1 MPPPVRGG
9 GEIPR
14 RLRFKALNGGPTIPS
29 LMTAPL
35 FQPRQISPTD
45 EQRAIQA
52 DRHRW
57 LIVEANAGAAKTT
70 TLALRIA
77 QALEEGLHPSRI
89 LALTYTPAAV
99 TALRQALD
107 RIGVPAA
114 LRSRLS
120 VSTFDEFCSRRLAE
134 IEGPGVARYDTPEL
148 LKPQV
153 LQALARLLDDPEERH
168 PERLVVPG
176 NGEAAVEGLLATFTW
191 LKGTM
196 LLQHEAAEQSL
207 TPGLADELG
216 QDYTALRAFVAYE
229 ALRRGGHEDRH
240 AFRSP
245 GDATYD
251 LAMKLVDDDA
261 VFGERHPLEGG
272 LHLLAVDEMHD
283 TNRAMFTVLR
293 HLLLRNPEAAFI
305 GVGDR
310 GQVIHAVAGA
320 DAAFMASAFEQEIGA
335 PARLTLTDSYRF
347 GPRLAQAAGRVAGKP
362 CSSRS
367 ARDTEVVLVPHEAAD
382 EASRCIADAIVNRT
396 ALAADAPASEIAVL
410 LRQPHQSVA
419 LENHLLDRG
428 IDYRTE
434 GFAPYL
440 MRPEVLF
447 ARGLMVHARGG
458 FEAIETLPTRVAMLE
473 ALMSFSQ
480 SFIDSDELAPGD
492 RVRAQRLAIEEV
504 AATPQRMPQFVD
516 NHVLRNADPEAR
528 QLMEAAVQVVRAN
541 TTEVLLQHF
550 LQVLNPHRLAEKV
563 MVRAADVAQVEANL
577 QGLVRSAAG
586 FDSVEAFLRGINE
599 RELRQ
604 HGMRSKDRVLL
615 AGIEAVKGLE
625 FEHVLIPGLSRGEF
639 AAGGDSADN
648 RNLLYVGIT
657 RAKHRL
663 TLLFDAARPS
673 RYLVDAGLVQPTAG
687 VVR

>member
-1 MPPPVRGG
+1 MH
-9 GEIPR
+9 
-14 RLRFKALNGGPTIPS
+14 LSPTIRG

-35 FQPRQISPTD
+35 FQPRQITPTD
-45 EQRAIQA
+45 EQRAIQS
-52 DRHRW
+52 DRHRL

-77 QALEEGLHPSRI
+77 QALDEGVHPSRI

-114 LRSRLS
+114 LRGRIA
-120 VSTFDEFCSRRLAE
+120 VQTFDEFCARRLAE
-134 IEGPGVARYDTPEL
+134 IEGPGVTRYDTPEQL
-148 LKPQV
+148 RPHV
-153 LQALARLLDDPEERH
+153 LQALAALLDDEEERH
-168 PERLVVPG
+168 PDRLAVPG
-176 NGEAAVEGLLATFTW
+176 NGEAAVEGLIAAFTW

-196 LLQHEAAEQSL
+196 LLQHETFEQSL
-207 TPGLADELG
+207 TPGLAEDLG
-216 QDYTALRAFVAYE
+216 QDYTTLRAFVTYE
-229 ALRRGGHEDRH
+229 GLRRSGHEDRPV
-240 AFRSP
+240 FRTA

-261 VFGERHPLEGG
+261 VFDERHPLDGG

-293 HLLLRNPEAAFI
+293 HLLLRNPETAFI

-310 GQVIHAVAGA
+310 AQVIHAVAGA
-320 DAAFMASAFEQEIGA
+320 DAAFMGSAFELEIGR
-335 PARLTLTDSYRF
+335 PVRLTLTDSYRF
-347 GPRLAQAAGRVAGKP
+347 GPRLAQPAGRIAGKP

-367 ARDTEVVLVPHEAAD
+367 ARDTQILLVPHGAAE
-382 EASRCIADAIVNRT
+382 EASQYIAEAIVGRGG
-396 ALAADAPASEIAVL
+396 LAEQAPLSEIAVL
-410 LRQPHQSVA
+410 LRHPHQSVE
-419 LENHLLDRG
+419 LENRLLDRG

-447 ARGLMVHARGG
+447 ARALMVHARGG
-458 FEAIETLPTRVAMLE
+458 FEAIETLPTRIAMLE
-473 ALMSFSQ
+473 ALMGFAQ
-480 SFIDSDELAPGD
+480 SFVDSPELDAAD
-492 RVRAQRLAIEEV
+492 RVKAQRRAIEEA
-504 AATPQRMPQFVD
+504 AATPQLMPQFVE

-528 QLMEAAVQVVRAN
+528 QLMEAALQVVRAN
-541 TTEVLLQHF
+541 TTEILLQQF

-563 MVRAADVAQVEANL
+563 MVRGADIAQVEANL
-577 QGLVRSAAG
+577 QGLIRSAAG
-586 FDSVEAFLRGINE
+586 FDSVEAFLRGLNE

-639 AAGGDSADN
+639 AAGGDSTDN

-657 RAKHRL
+657 RAKNRL

-673 RYLVDAGLVQPTAG
+673 RYLVDAGLVEATAG